1 MCVRLFV
8 SSSLKNACDH
18 QTIRR
23 RIFSLWF
30 GNVPN
35 SFTSSC
41 DDVCWHFFVMSSYA
55 ALRTFQFLCSTR
67 CSNGN
72 RAALD
77 SSSASSDIIAGPLG
91 IAKSKEQSRRHKNRV
106 CAGLVK
112 QSRGEMKGTGRW
124 EGAPEGETPGRERE
138 TRNRQTGGPRRRRR
152 ILLGN

>member
-1 MCVRLFV
+1 MRTPRRARVPARRRSSLRRRVRAGRLIHVGVRVVIDVFVCVCVCLFV

-91 IAKSKEQSRRHKNRV
+91 IAEQRKEQ
-106 CAGLVK
+106 
-112 QSRGEMKGTGRW
+112 
-124 EGAPEGETPGRERE
+124 TPQEKKVL
-138 TRNRQTGGPRRRRR
+138 PAK
-152 ILLGN
+152 